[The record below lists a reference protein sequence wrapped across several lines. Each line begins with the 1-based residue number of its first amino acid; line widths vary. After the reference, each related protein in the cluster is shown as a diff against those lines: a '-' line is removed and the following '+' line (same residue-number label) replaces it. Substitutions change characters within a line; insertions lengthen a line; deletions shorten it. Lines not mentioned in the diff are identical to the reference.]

1 MKRSAWKLST
11 LALAFPLFVLAIS
24 TMVTIV
30 RDVFPLLHPEDQLHL
45 ARDGLPSLACY
56 KHE

>member
-1 MKRSAWKLST
+1 MKRAAWKLST

-45 ARDGLPSLACY
+45 ARDGLL
-56 KHE
+56 